1 MALTHRTLTLLH
13 LDGRPWAS
21 AGFTGPGD
29 AWGWIAETVATE
41 HGADPEDVHCEESE
55 DGDLVTLQGAAM
67 YRISYRPMIL
77 C

>member
-1 MALTHRTLTLLH
+1 MIHRTVTLLH

-29 AWGWIAETVATE
+29 AWEWIATSVAAE
-41 HGADPEDVHCEESE
+41 WGVDAEDVHCEESE
-55 DGDLVTLQGAAM
+55 DGSGDVVTLAGSAL
-67 YRISYRPMIL
+67 YRISHRALIL